1 MYGRIL
7 SMDFLHDFI
16 SQSLFTLAPAMRN
29 VLIFLFS
36 FGEGLPIIGSLL
48 PGGTIALL
56 VGSLS
61 KEGYINPWT
70 AIHLIALGS
79 FIGDM
84 VGFVLGRYMQKFAYI
99 QKIINADKHKKKWDL
114 FDRHAALVIIF
125 GKLLPVIRST
135 PGLFA
140 GVRKMDIWRYVIY
153 VGIGSYVWAIGGVFG
168 GNFLAQVLGENA
180 IPIIIL
186 AFILLG
192 GITFIINNYI
202 KKKKYPQSL

>member
-1 MYGRIL
+1 ME
-7 SMDFLHDFI
+7 FLNTFV
-16 SQSLFTLAPAMRN
+16 SESLFTLAPAMRN
-29 VLIFLFS
+29 ILIFLFS

-61 KEGYINPWT
+61 KDGYINPWT

-84 VGFVLGRYMQKFAYI
+84 VGFVFGKYLRKFTFIKKLVDAE
-99 QKIINADKHKKKWDL
+99 KHKKKWDL

-140 GVRKMDIWRYVIY
+140 GVRHMRIWRYIAY
-153 VGIGSYVWAIGGVFG
+153 VGVGSYVWSIAGVFG
-168 GNFLAQVLGENA
+168 GNFLAQLLGPNA
-180 IPIIIL
+180 IGLIII
-186 AFILLG
+186 AFIG
-192 GITFIINNYI
+192 VGVVTYVINNFR
-202 KKKKYPQSL
+202 KGRKVSE

>member
-1 MYGRIL
+1 ME
-7 SMDFLHDFI
+7 FLNTFVTE
-16 SQSLFTLAPAMRN
+16 SLFTLAPAMRN
-29 VLIFLFS
+29 LLIFLFS
-36 FGEGLPIIGSLL
+36 FGEGLPIIGSML

-61 KEGYINPWT
+61 KEGYINPWS

-84 VGFVLGRYMQKFAYI
+84 VGFVFGKYLRKFEFIKKLVDAE
-99 QKIINADKHKKKWDL
+99 KHKKKWDL

-140 GVRKMDIWRYVIY
+140 GVRHMRIWRYIAY
-153 VGIGSYVWAIGGVFG
+153 VGVGSYVWSIAGVFG
-168 GNFLAQVLGENA
+168 GNFLAQVLGPNA
-180 IPIIIL
+180 IPLIII
-186 AFILLG
+186 AFIG
-192 GITFIINNYI
+192 VGIVTYIINNYRKGR
-202 KKKKYPQSL
+202 KKPQTVELSE